1 MKDQRGFLAAPAL
14 LDKVLAG
21 INSLV
26 LMMLMLLASVRRGL
40 GKRKT
45 DQWFIEI
52 FRPGTQSRSGLPR
65 RHPGRATHTA
75 DGKINGAIA
84 C

>member
-1 MKDQRGFLAAPAL
+1 
-14 LDKVLAG
+14 
-21 INSLV
+21 
-26 LMMLMLLASVRRGL
+26 MLMLLASVRRGL